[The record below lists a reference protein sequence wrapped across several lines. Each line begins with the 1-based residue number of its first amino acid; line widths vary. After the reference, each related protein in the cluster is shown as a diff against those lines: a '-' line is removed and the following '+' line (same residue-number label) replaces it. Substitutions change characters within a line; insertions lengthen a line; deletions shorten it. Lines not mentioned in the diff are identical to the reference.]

1 MLNIYLDE
9 KGTSVKLQLPNIFKD
24 HHIVA
29 QPTPTTVGYDEWPLS
44 LALWRKFYNSHG
56 KYKPELNEYFHMY
69 QFQLNFSMFCVTSA
83 LGISWQHLNHPN
95 LLVRSVYR
103 FHVYFHIRLILHE
116 LGIFLPHEV
125 GFSKV
130 KNAYIKSAY
139 YSICDDYG
147 VDANETWM
155 HGDWFYTTDYAIF
168 GHEVKATERSP
179 PDNLTRW
186 IITQSKGFTK
196 KGIEQIS
203 RSVRAYV
210 YLVLT
215 SQVQAR
221 SSIVGNSAPAVDAQ
235 KVFKSTFKEL
245 INEDYSIGTDIERY
259 QGVLEHTLSKVD
271 FSVGIGIYML
281 PSNLNLS
288 IGKTKGYNNKILV
301 SNTGMKIVS
310 NRDIN
315 KDNKNLTP
323 PGPGRAEGVA
333 HDAPKMMKSTNKPV
347 KVHFVAQHDN
357 PEMLTERHND
367 EKLTITFLIVGTGLI
382 AYHFW

>member
-1 MLNIYLDE
+1 
-9 KGTSVKLQLPNIFKD
+9 
-24 HHIVA
+24 
-29 QPTPTTVGYDEWPLS
+29 
-44 LALWRKFYNSHG
+44 
-56 KYKPELNEYFHMY
+56 MY
-69 QFQLNFSMFCVTSA
+69 RFQLNFAMFCVTSA

-103 FHVYFHIRLILHE
+103 FHVYFYVRLISHE
-116 LGIFLPHEV
+116 LGIYLPHEH

-139 YSICDDYG
+139 YSICDDHG

-155 HGDWFYTTDYAIF
+155 HGIWFYTTDYAIF

-186 IITQSKGFTK
+186 IITQSKGFSK

-235 KVFKSTFKEL
+235 QVFKSTFKAL
-245 INEDYSIGTDIERY
+245 INEDYSIGIDIERY
-259 QGVLEHTLSKVD
+259 QGVLEHALSKVD
-271 FSVGIGIYML
+271 FSVGTGIYML
-281 PSNLNLS
+281 PSDLNLN
-288 IGKTKGYNNKILV
+288 IERRKDTTTK
-301 SNTGMKIVS
+301 
-310 NRDIN
+310 
-315 KDNKNLTP
+315 
-323 PGPGRAEGVA
+323 
-333 HDAPKMMKSTNKPV
+333 
-347 KVHFVAQHDN
+347 F
-357 PEMLTERHND
+357 
-367 EKLTITFLIVGTGLI
+367 
-382 AYHFW
+382 